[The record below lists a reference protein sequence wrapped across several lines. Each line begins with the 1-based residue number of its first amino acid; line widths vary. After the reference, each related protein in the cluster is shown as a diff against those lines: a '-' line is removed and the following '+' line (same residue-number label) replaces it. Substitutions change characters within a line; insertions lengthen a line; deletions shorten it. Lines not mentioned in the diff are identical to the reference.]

1 MYTALLF
8 RGARAA
14 AVAALALTSGLT
26 GIGTAD
32 ATGRTGSAPVPIEV
46 RIGASGIQAPASA
59 PGGLVT
65 FHVTTDDPAG
75 RALQVFRPKA
85 GITLDQVLADFTKAV
100 ASTDPADT
108 ANGISA
114 VEHEAEALGGVTVV
128 PAVAGSATTEISPG
142 TVYLLD
148 FTAFLQ
154 DQSAPVLRSL
164 ELCAGPSADLAE
176 FPDGIVITEETA
188 GGPRFRTENVTL
200 ADGRFLVHNASD
212 EIHEMT
218 LQQVP
223 DGTTDA
229 QLQAIYDAILAGNPP
244 PQGGPAPLSVG
255 LGGIS
260 PGRTALYHAEH
271 LPPGTYAL
279 ICFVPDHE
287 SGLPHAFL
295 GMHKVVVLA

>member
-188 GGPRFRTENVTL
+188 WPALPDRERHTGGRPVPGPQRLGRDPRDDAPAGPRRHHRRPAPGDL
-200 ADGRFLVHNASD
+200 RCHPGS
-212 EIHEMT
+212 
-218 LQQVP
+218 
-223 DGTTDA
+223 
-229 QLQAIYDAILAGNPP
+229 NPP
-244 PQGGPAPLSVG
+244 PQGGPAPSPSASGDL
-255 LGGIS
+255 